1 MVFIFLYLYYKA
13 IKNFLDSKM
22 RKFILVVLMLFTIQ
36 SYAQGEQLYAGGT
49 ATDQEGNSFEW
60 INYGTQDWAIET
72 AEVVAYRDGTAIPQ
86 VTSSAEWQNLTT
98 GAWCYFDNDPS
109 KEKLY
114 NWYAV
119 AGIHD
124 NEVTTPN
131 KEFAPEGWHV
141 PTDAEWSTLENHLI
155 ATGYNYD
162 GTTTEDKI
170 AKSMAAT
177 TGWDERT
184 DEGVPGNNSITN
196 NTSGFNAYPVGF
208 RSNNGVF
215 VNQNNDSPNFDG
227 GYAILWSSTP
237 TNTGAF
243 YRDLDG
249 SDIDLDRASINK
261 GNGATVRF
269 VRGAS
274 SVGATGILLN
284 GTVSAENHQIK
295 NVADPTEAQDAVTK
309 GFLELQIIDLQNQIN
324 EIENNTSELPGFI
337 STESLI
343 AYYPFN
349 GNANDISGNGHH
361 GEVNGALPSN
371 DMYGNTNS
379 SFLFTDNQNIVIPDS
394 EILNIY
400 PLTISLWYNPNNYP
414 EGDTNIFSK
423 YVPTSW
429 NGFQILYGDNT
440 NVSNYETTENNGF
453 GTQSWYA
460 RNQSNRVIGYY
471 NSPAFLQS
479 DVSINTW
486 YHYVLVIDSTGGKI
500 YINGQLA
507 SSDIW
512 DGTPGVSTNNYL
524 WKIGGSYDGNLWYNG
539 KIDDIGIWNRA
550 LSQEE
555 VLSLHNGY

>member
-1 MVFIFLYLYYKA
+1 MKKL
-13 IKNFLDSKM
+13 
-22 RKFILVVLMLFTIQ
+22 ILVVLMLFTAL

-72 AEVVAYRDGTAIPQ
+72 AEVVAYRDGTVIPQ

-131 KEFAPEGWHV
+131 KEFAPEGWSV
-141 PTDAEWSTLENHLI
+141 PTDVEWSTLENHLI

-309 GFLELQIIDLQNQIN
+309 
-324 EIENNTSELPGFI
+324 
-337 STESLI
+337 
-343 AYYPFN
+343 
-349 GNANDISGNGHH
+349 
-361 GEVNGALPSN
+361 
-371 DMYGNTNS
+371 
-379 SFLFTDNQNIVIPDS
+379 
-394 EILNIY
+394 
-400 PLTISLWYNPNNYP
+400 NYA
-414 EGDTNIFSK
+414 
-423 YVPTSW
+423 
-429 NGFQILYGDNT
+429 
-440 NVSNYETTENNGF
+440 ETQF
-453 GTQSWYA
+453 YS
-460 RNQSNRVIGYY
+460 
-471 NSPAFLQS
+471 QS
-479 DVSINTW
+479 DVDTLIADAVAGLQSQIDN
-486 YHYVLVIDSTGGKI
+486 LDSTTVTDQDGNTYEYLTYGDQVWTVENAEMVTYRDGTEIPQVTDNTEWESLTTGAWCYYNNDSTKPRLYNWYAVMGIHDTDPNTPNKEFAPEGWHVPTDAEWITLENYLIANGYNYDQTTTGNKI
-500 YINGQLA
+500 AKAMASITGWNTTTNTGAIGNDQSLNN
-507 SSDIW
+507 SSDFNAFPEGARYV
-512 DGTPGVSTNNYL
+512 DGSLDEGYYAFFWSSTEYNTNYARLRLLSFNGSGLSRSYNN
-524 WKIGGSYDGNLWYNG
+524 KQSGFSVRFVRD
-539 KIDDIGIWNRA
+539 
-550 LSQEE
+550 
-555 VLSLHNGY
+555 

>member
-1 MVFIFLYLYYKA
+1 LNYILNIKLTNTMRNIICLFLAVTIFA
-13 IKNFLDSKM
+13 C
-22 RKFILVVLMLFTIQ
+22 
-36 SYAQGEQLYAGGT
+36 SYGQGEQLYADGT
-49 ATDQEGNSFEW
+49 ATDQDGNSFEW

-379 SFLFTDNQNIVIPDS
+379 SFLFTDNQNIVVPDS
-394 EILNIY
+394 ETLNIY